1 MKKPVKNLDI
11 STLARSMLFHGMTE
25 TEIFSALDA
34 LQAKEVA
41 YAKGSAILHA
51 GEITDHMGMVLTGSV
66 TIESVDIWGNR
77 TILALLNAGEFFAEV
92 YALLSEI
99 LLVDVKAVE
108 DCRILFFY
116 PGGVEERNEIWTLK
130 LFRNFL
136 NISARKNLAL
146 SGRSF
151 HTAPKTARG
160 RIMAYL
166 NTVSLQRHSRKFS
179 IPFDRQ
185 QMADYLN
192 LDRAALSKELG
203 KMRDDGLIA
212 FRKNQFEL
220 KTDS

>member
-1 MKKPVKNLDI
+1 MKNLDI
-11 STLARSMLFHGMTE
+11 STLARFMLFHGMTE

-34 LQAKEVA
+34 LHTKEIT
-41 YAKGSAILHA
+41 YAKGSAIFHA

-99 LLVDVKAVE
+99 LLVDVKTVE

-116 PGGVEERNEIWTLK
+116 PGGVKNNSEIWTLK

-166 NTVSLQRHSRKFS
+166 NTVSLQRHSQKFS